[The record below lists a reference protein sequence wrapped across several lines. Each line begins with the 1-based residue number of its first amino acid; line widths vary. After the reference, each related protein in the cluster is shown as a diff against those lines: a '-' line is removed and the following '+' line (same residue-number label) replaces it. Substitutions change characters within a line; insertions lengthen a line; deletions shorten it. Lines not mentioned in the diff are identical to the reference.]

1 MVDTRKYNEYRN
13 TYYKDKYKQLQIKL
27 RLEKDNDVIEYL
39 DYIVKEG
46 LSRNQYIIQLIR
58 EDMKKRTPR

>member
-39 DYIVKEG
+39 DYIVKKDCRG
-46 LSRNQYIIQLIR
+46 ISILFS
-58 EDMKKRTPR
+58 